1 MDIRTYSQIIFGRQ
15 KKQMKTVI
23 TYGTFD
29 LLHYGH
35 LNLLKR
41 ASRLGDRLI
50 VGVSTDE
57 FCLEKG
63 KKTVFKLEQRMEM
76 VSDLK
81 YVYLTIPE
89 HDMAQKVS
97 DIEKYGADIFVL
109 GSDYSDT
116 FLKMPEYELIK
127 DKCDIIF
134 LPRTDGISTTIL
146 KNERSLS
153 GKKI

>member
-1 MDIRTYSQIIFGRQ
+1 
-15 KKQMKTVI
+15 
-23 TYGTFD
+23 
-29 LLHYGH
+29 
-35 LNLLKR
+35 
-41 ASRLGDRLI
+41 
-50 VGVSTDE
+50 
-57 FCLEKG
+57 
-63 KKTVFKLEQRMEM
+63 
-76 VSDLK
+76 
-81 YVYLTIPE
+81 
-89 HDMAQKVS
+89 MAQKVS

>member
-1 MDIRTYSQIIFGRQ
+1 M
-15 KKQMKTVI
+15 
-23 TYGTFD
+23 
-29 LLHYGH
+29 
-35 LNLLKR
+35 
-41 ASRLGDRLI
+41 GDRLI

-81 YVYLTIPE
+81 YVYLAIPE
-89 HDMAQKVS
+89 HNMAQKVS

-146 KNERSLS
+146 KNEWSLS